1 MICTEREKMDKEISL
16 SVINRAAELY
26 AKLVK
31 GTQAEE
37 SELIS
42 DLTNS
47 IYPKDEPPFVI
58 SEQYPLPLHLLSPRI
73 RIVLEENVLD
83 SGRLWAFLSSKENVI
98 RMITA
103 SEIGRPAAE
112 AMSYRL
118 EAFYPGKPRDFTQL
132 VQFKQI
138 IGYMI
143 KIIMEMFG
151 YAVEQKRVK
160 NSSHYNPDT
169 LKDLKYFT
177 TASRYRKMSLSDI
190 QKLVSKIEDAEERSI
205 FAHITNLILTGETQ
219 YQKQYALDGLTLPN
233 AR

>member
-1 MICTEREKMDKEISL
+1 MESEIKDKEISL

-26 AKLVK
+26 AKLAK
-31 GTQAEE
+31 GNQAEE
-37 SELIS
+37 SDFIS
-42 DLTNS
+42 NLAKS
-47 IYPKDEPPFVI
+47 IYPKGELPFVI
-58 SEQYPLPLHLLSPRI
+58 NKQYPLPMHLLSPRL
-73 RIVLEENVLD
+73 RVVLEENVLD
-83 SGRLWAFLSSKENVI
+83 AHRLWDFLSSKENII

-103 SEIGRPAAE
+103 TEIGKPAAE

-118 EAFYPGKPRDFTQL
+118 EASYKNKPKDITQL

-160 NSSHYNPDT
+160 NSSHFNPDT
-169 LKDLKYFT
+169 QKELKYFT
-177 TASRYRKMSLSDI
+177 TASRY
-190 QKLVSKIEDAEERSI
+190 QKLSEADTQKLIKKITDKEELRIFEHLMHLIRS
-205 FAHITNLILTGETQ
+205 GETQ
-219 YQKQYALDGLTLPN
+219 YHKQYALDELTLPN